1 MAKLIQGFITLDNK
15 FFETEKEAMLHEA
28 SLDFINQYKETKL
41 SNIQPKT
48 MKNWLVDNKDIVKN
62 FIDKL

>member
-1 MAKLIQGFITLDNK
+1 MAKLIQGFMTLDKK
-15 FFETEKEAMLHEA
+15 FFETEKEAVLHEA
-28 SLDFINQYKETKL
+28 SLDFINQYKGAKL

-48 MKNWLVDNKDIVKN
+48 VKDWLVDNKDIVKN